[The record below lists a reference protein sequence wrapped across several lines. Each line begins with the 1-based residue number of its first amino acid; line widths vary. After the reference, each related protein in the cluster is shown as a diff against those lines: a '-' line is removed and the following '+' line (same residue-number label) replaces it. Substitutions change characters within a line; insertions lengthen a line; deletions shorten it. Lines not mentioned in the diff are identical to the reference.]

1 MNVEEFL
8 KQVQPAVR
16 RSRLAPHIAD
26 IQRLR
31 AAGCSLDQVRRF
43 LAENGVTVSVAGLSS
58 YLIRQTQTQTQSKNN
73 KSAAPAPA
81 NTKSGAS
88 EIKIEPENTDG
99 LSAKQL
105 AERTANKYFPSD
117 GAGSLS
123 SATRKLLERKE
134 TEVIGGFTI
143 ERPPRFRHNPFADKD
158 ILK

>member
-88 EIKIEPENTDG
+88 EIKIEPENPEG

-105 AERTANKYFPSD
+105 AERTANKYFPS
-117 GAGSLS
+117 GGESLP
-123 SATRKLLERKE
+123 SATRKLLERNKSA
-134 TEVIGGFTI
+134 VIGGFTI
-143 ERPPRFRHNPFADKD
+143 EKPPRFRHNPTSDD
-158 ILK
+158 DLLG